1 MHLKFVE
8 LFGFKTFPDKIR
20 IPFDTGINI
29 IVGPN
34 GCGKTNIVDAIRF
47 ILGEQTLKDLRLRN
61 MNDIIF
67 HGSNL
72 RGQSSVALCRG
83 VFVNDSPIDFK
94 YKDFSEIMVE
104 RRHFKNKE
112 TEYRIN
118 GFLVSYREYL
128 GFFNESGLSKY
139 YSIVDSSKI
148 NALLNY
154 KPNDLR
160 LFFEEASGIT
170 KYKTQKKSASKKL
183 EAAQLNLL
191 RINDLYGEVE
201 RQLTLL
207 KGQSEVLEKY
217 KELEKEKRLCDYVLY
232 DRLKRKINSDI
243 DKHNENLDNYSSLF
257 TSLTAKTV
265 SIESDLTELKTLFDN
280 LNDRYKRIAN
290 EKNKILIDMTK
301 LNSDIDY
308 GTLTIKKLESEI
320 EKKNREISEQNDI
333 KNRNAGKLG
342 DYKNKELSDELGIK
356 VLYEKLNDLNLI
368 VAGKK
373 ESVLKIKGEAE
384 IINDDILDITE
395 KSQNV
400 NNKLIFTVKNIKNI
414 DARIYNTKDV
424 IAKISQEI
432 KTLEDSLAVKNDF
445 ILETVKDIKNLKGML
460 VLENEKLLKSSNE
473 LEALKL
479 VKDSLEKGLIE
490 IDVTISKLSDF
501 IINREGFPEGTKRLL
516 NSRRDYEAYPLSDLI
531 EAETGFENIIWAGF
545 EDLLE
550 AVVVKGIEDAQ
561 KALDYLNNDKAG
573 QAKIF
578 IPGTRNNRFLRK
590 DLQELAGRQD
600 LLKQKGIV
608 PLRDKIILNQKI
620 CHGGTLDLDDIGMN
634 FYYSKNAQDI
644 LDYIKQTG
652 FFPEVN
658 IITNDGVIFL
668 SNGFIIAGKNKNA
681 ESQNLFI
688 NKKKLSEYKN
698 LKADREKELNKANL
712 LFEETR
718 LKIKE
723 IEAVIDKLNKDI
735 RSKEMDELTAKNDI
749 KHMDSQI
756 IKSFERLN
764 ILKRELENLESEK
777 AKALSEAEILKE
789 ERLLLEDEL
798 KIKSQE
804 KLILETKL
812 KSFEDEFENVKEDEL
827 KLKIEINS
835 AEQNLNFLKKGIK
848 DLESLL
854 QGYSKRLDNLNLQ
867 IDNIKNEIRQTAGDI
882 EGKQKNACGLNDALT
897 SKESEIKT
905 LEVDMG
911 STRDSINN
919 IEKDLENAKREKS
932 NIEKKRDTALT
943 YINMYKE
950 KLAELNSGEF
960 SENEPISRISGH
972 KPDAKSLNFLDAGGD
987 YDKLSE
993 ENIKKNI
1000 EELKIAMSNLGDI
1013 NMNATNEYG
1022 EALNRLDFLL
1032 AQKTDLE
1039 GSIKSLE
1046 NIIKKLDMV
1055 SKEKFSSSLKQIRL
1069 KFNELFIFL
1078 FGGGHADI
1086 LNVSLEERNE
1096 TDENDIQ
1103 GMEIN
1108 AQIPGKKF
1116 SGINILSQGER
1127 VLVAISLLFSIFL
1140 VKKTPF
1146 CVIDEVDAPLDYA
1159 NNARYNRLI
1168 SEISNHSQV
1177 ILVTHNK
1184 KTMEIGKNI
1193 FGVTSKQPGISK
1205 IVSVSMN

>member
-1 MHLKFVE
+1 MYLKFIE

-83 VFVNDSPIDFK
+83 VFVNDPPLDFK

-118 GFLVSYREYL
+118 GFVVPYREYL
-128 GFFNESGLSKY
+128 GFFNEGGLSKY

-201 RQLTLL
+201 RQLTSL

-243 DKHNENLDNYSSLF
+243 DKHNEDLDNYSSLF
-257 TSLTAKTV
+257 TLLTTKTV
-265 SIESDLTELKTLFDN
+265 SIENNLTELKTLADN
-280 LNDRYKRIAN
+280 LNDKYKLIAN
-290 EKNKILIDMTK
+290 EKNKILIDITK

-320 EKKNREISEQNDI
+320 EKKNKEISEQNDI
-333 KNRNAGKLG
+333 RNRNAGKLG
-342 DYKNKELSDELGIK
+342 DYKNKELSDELSIK
-356 VLYEKLNDLNLI
+356 VLYEKLNDLNAV

-400 NNKLIFTVKNIKNI
+400 NNKLIFNVKNIKNI
-414 DARIYNTKDV
+414 DARIYDTEDV
-424 IAKISQEI
+424 ISKISREI

-445 ILETVKDIKNLKGML
+445 AIEAVKDIKNLKERQ

-479 VKDSLEKGLIE
+479 AKDNLEKGLVE

-501 IINREGFPEGTKRLL
+501 ITNREGFSEGTKRLL
-516 NSRRDYEAYPLSDLI
+516 NSNRDYEAYPLSDLL

-550 AVVVKGIEDAQ
+550 AVVVKDIEDAK

-578 IPGTRNNRFLRK
+578 IPGTKSIGLPRK
-590 DLQELAGRQD
+590 DLQELAGWQD

-608 PLRDKIILNQKI
+608 PLQGKIILNQKS
-620 CHGGTLDLDDIGMN
+620 CFSSSLDLDALGMN
-634 FYYSKNAQDI
+634 FYYSENAQDI

-698 LKADREKELNKANL
+698 LKADKEKELNKKNL
-712 LFEETR
+712 LFEEMR

-723 IEAVIDKLNKDI
+723 TEFNIDKLNKDI

-749 KHMDSQI
+749 KHIDGQI
-756 IKSFERLN
+756 IKSKERLN

-777 AKALSEAEILKE
+777 AKALKEDEILKE
-789 ERLLLEDEL
+789 EQLLLENEL

-812 KSFEDEFENVKEDEL
+812 KSFEDEFENAKENEL

-848 DLESLL
+848 DLEGLL

-867 IDNIKNEIRQTAGDI
+867 VDNIKNEIKAAAADI
-882 EGKQKNACGLNDALT
+882 SSKQKNVEGLNEALK
-897 SKESEIKT
+897 SKESEIKA
-905 LEVDMG
+905 LEVDLE
-911 STRDSINN
+911 STRDNINN

-950 KLAELNSGEF
+950 KLAELNLGEF
-960 SENEPISRISGH
+960 SENEPFNFS
-972 KPDAKSLNFLDAGGD
+972 DAEGR

-993 ENIKKNI
+993 EGIKKNI
-1000 EELKIAMSNLGDI
+1000 EELRIAMSSLGDI

-1046 NIIKKLDMV
+1046 NIIKKLDIV
-1055 SKEKFSSSLKQIRL
+1055 SKEKFSASLKQIRL
-1069 KFNELFIFL
+1069 KFNELFVFL

-1086 LNVSLEERNE
+1086 LNVLLEDRSEE
-1096 TDENDIQ
+1096 GENDIQ

-1108 AQIPGKKF
+1108 VQIPGKKF
-1116 SGINILSQGER
+1116 SGINILSQGEK

-1168 SEISNHSQV
+1168 GEISNYSQV
-1177 ILVTHNK
+1177 ILITHNK

>member
-1 MHLKFVE
+1 MYLKFIE

-83 VFVNDSPIDFK
+83 VFVNDPPLDFK

-118 GFLVSYREYL
+118 GFVVPYREYL
-128 GFFNESGLSKY
+128 GFFNEGGLSKY

-201 RQLTLL
+201 RQLTSL

-243 DKHNENLDNYSSLF
+243 DKHNEDLDNYSSLF
-257 TSLTAKTV
+257 TLLTTKTV
-265 SIESDLTELKTLFDN
+265 SIENNLTELKTLADN
-280 LNDRYKRIAN
+280 LNDKYKLIAN
-290 EKNKILIDMTK
+290 EKNKILIDITK

-320 EKKNREISEQNDI
+320 EKKNKEISEQNDI
-333 KNRNAGKLG
+333 RNRNAGKLG
-342 DYKNKELSDELGIK
+342 DYKNKELSDELSIK
-356 VLYEKLNDLNLI
+356 VLYEKLNDLNAV

-400 NNKLIFTVKNIKNI
+400 NNKLIFNVKNIKNI
-414 DARIYNTKDV
+414 DARIYDTEDV
-424 IAKISQEI
+424 ISKISREI

-445 ILETVKDIKNLKGML
+445 AIEAVKDIKNLKERQ

-479 VKDSLEKGLIE
+479 AKDNLEKGLVE

-501 IINREGFPEGTKRLL
+501 ITNREGFSEGTKRLL
-516 NSRRDYEAYPLSDLI
+516 NSNRDYEAYPLSDLL

-550 AVVVKGIEDAQ
+550 AVVVKDIEDAK

-578 IPGTRNNRFLRK
+578 IPGTKSIGLPRK
-590 DLQELAGRQD
+590 DLQELAGWQD

-608 PLRDKIILNQKI
+608 PLQGKIILNQKS
-620 CHGGTLDLDDIGMN
+620 CFSSSLDLDALGMN
-634 FYYSKNAQDI
+634 FYYSENAQDI

-698 LKADREKELNKANL
+698 LKADKEKELNKKNL
-712 LFEETR
+712 LFEEMR

-723 IEAVIDKLNKDI
+723 TEFNIDKLNKDI

-749 KHMDSQI
+749 KHIDGQI
-756 IKSFERLN
+756 IKSKERLN

-777 AKALSEAEILKE
+777 AKALKEDEILKE
-789 ERLLLEDEL
+789 EQLLLENEL

-812 KSFEDEFENVKEDEL
+812 KSFEDEFENAKENEL

-848 DLESLL
+848 DLEGLL

-867 IDNIKNEIRQTAGDI
+867 VDNIKNEIKAAAADI
-882 EGKQKNACGLNDALT
+882 SSKQKNVEGLNEALK
-897 SKESEIKT
+897 SKESEIKA
-905 LEVDMG
+905 LEVDLE
-911 STRDSINN
+911 STRDNINN

-950 KLAELNSGEF
+950 KLAELNLGEF
-960 SENEPISRISGH
+960 SENEPFNFS
-972 KPDAKSLNFLDAGGD
+972 DAEGR

-993 ENIKKNI
+993 EGIKKNI
-1000 EELKIAMSNLGDI
+1000 EELKIAMSSLGDI

-1046 NIIKKLDMV
+1046 NIIKKLDIV
-1055 SKEKFSSSLKQIRL
+1055 SKEKFSASLKQIRL
-1069 KFNELFIFL
+1069 KFNELFVFL

-1086 LNVSLEERNE
+1086 LNVLLEDRSEE
-1096 TDENDIQ
+1096 GENDIQ

-1108 AQIPGKKF
+1108 VQIPGKKF
-1116 SGINILSQGER
+1116 SGINILSQGEK

-1168 SEISNHSQV
+1168 GEISNYSQV
-1177 ILVTHNK
+1177 ILITHNK

>member
-1 MHLKFVE
+1 MYLKFVE
-8 LFGFKTFPDKIR
+8 LFGFKTFPDKIK

-83 VFVNDSPIDFK
+83 VFVNDSPLDFK

-148 NALLNY
+148 NAILNY

-170 KYKTQKKSASKKL
+170 KYKTQKKLALKKL

-201 RQLTLL
+201 KRLTLL

-217 KELEKEKRLCDYVLY
+217 KELEKDKRQYEFILY

-243 DKHNENLDNYSSLF
+243 DKHSDDLDNYSSLF
-257 TSLTAKTV
+257 IELTTKNI
-265 SIESDLTELKTLFDN
+265 SIENSLAGLKASFDN
-280 LNDRYKRIAN
+280 LSDKYKHIAN
-290 EKNKILIDMTK
+290 EKNKILIDITK

-320 EKKNREISEQNDI
+320 ENKNKEIREQNDI
-333 KNRNAGKLG
+333 KNKNADKLG
-342 DYKNKELSDELGIK
+342 SYKNKWLSDELTIK
-356 VLYEKLNDLNLI
+356 ALYEKLNDLNMIIIEKRGL
-368 VAGKK
+368 
-373 ESVLKIKGEAE
+373 VLKIKGEIE

-400 NNKLIFTVKNIKNI
+400 NNKLIFNDKNIKNI
-414 DARIYNTKDV
+414 DARIYNTKD
-424 IAKISQEI
+424 IASKIFSEV
-432 KTLEDSLAVKNDF
+432 KDMGDGLEAKNDF
-445 ILETVKDIKNLKGML
+445 ILKTMEELKNLKEKQA
-460 VLENEKLLKSSNE
+460 LESEKLLKSSND
-473 LEALKL
+473 LETIKL
-479 VKDSLEKGLIE
+479 IKDGLEKELVG
-490 IDVTISKLSDF
+490 IDVAISKLSDF
-501 IINREGFPEGTKRLL
+501 INNREGFSEGTKRLL
-516 NSRRDYEAYPLSDLI
+516 NSHRDYEAYPLSDLI

-550 AVVVKGIEDAQ
+550 TVVVKDIEDAQ
-561 KALDYLNNDKAG
+561 KALDYLNSDKMG

-578 IPGTRNNRFLRK
+578 IPGLRK
-590 DLQELAGRQD
+590 NKYPHKNQQEFIVTESILE
-600 LLKQKGIV
+600 QKGIV
-608 PLRDKIILNQKI
+608 SLQDKIALNQKSF
-620 CHGGTLDLDDIGMN
+620 HGNIIDLNDVGMN
-634 FYYSKNAQDI
+634 FYYSINAQDI
-644 LDYIKQTG
+644 LNYIKQTG
-652 FFPEVN
+652 FFPEVD
-658 IITNDGVIFL
+658 IITNEGIIFL
-668 SNGFIIAGKNKNA
+668 SSGFIIAGKNKNA
-681 ESQNLFI
+681 ESQNLLI

-698 LKADREKELNKANL
+698 LKAEKEKELNKENL
-712 LFEETR
+712 SFEEMH
-718 LKIKE
+718 LKITE
-723 IEAVIDKLNKDI
+723 IESNIDIFNKDI
-735 RSKEMDELTAKNDI
+735 RLKEMDELTAKNDI
-749 KHMDSQI
+749 KHMNNQI
-756 IKSFERLN
+756 IKSKERLN
-764 ILKRELENLESEK
+764 ILKRELENLELEK
-777 AKALSEAEILKE
+777 TKALEEGEILKE
-789 ERLLLEDEL
+789 EQLLLENEL
-798 KIKSQE
+798 KMQSQE
-804 KLILETKL
+804 KLILEKKL
-812 KSFEDEFENVKEDEL
+812 KSFENEFENVKEDEL

-835 AEQNLNFLKKGIK
+835 AEQNLNFLKKGVK
-848 DLESLL
+848 DLEANLS
-854 QGYSKRLDNLNLQ
+854 GYSKRLNNLNTQ
-867 IDNIKNEIRQTAGDI
+867 IDGIKNEIKQAADDI
-882 EGKQKNACGLNDALT
+882 SNKQKNVEGLNEAIR
-897 SKESEIKT
+897 SKETEIEV
-905 LEVDMG
+905 LEANLENIRG
-911 STRDSINN
+911 NINN
-919 IEKDLENAKREKS
+919 LEKDMEDAKREKS
-932 NIEKKRDTALT
+932 NVEKKRDTALT
-943 YINMYKE
+943 YANMYKE
-950 KLAELNSGEF
+950 KLAELKRDEFPEGEPFNLLNSD
-960 SENEPISRISGH
+960 N
-972 KPDAKSLNFLDAGGD
+972 D
-987 YDKLSE
+987 YAKLSE
-993 ENIKKNI
+993 ESIKKNI
-1000 EELKIAMSNLGDI
+1000 ERLKSAMLNLGDI
-1013 NMNATNEYG
+1013 NMNAANEYG
-1022 EALNRLDFLL
+1022 EILKRLDFLL
-1032 AQKTDLE
+1032 TQKTDLE
-1039 GSIKSLE
+1039 GSVKSLE
-1046 NIIKKLDMV
+1046 NIIKKLDLV

-1086 LNVSLEERNE
+1086 LNVIEGRNE
-1096 TDENDIQ
+1096 TDENDLS

-1108 AQIPGKKF
+1108 VQMPGKKF
-1116 SGINILSQGER
+1116 SSINILSQGER
-1127 VLVAISLLFSIFL
+1127 VLVAVSLLFAIFL

-1168 SEISNHSQV
+1168 NEISNHSQI